1 MLILNRKK
9 RRNIVLSVMGD
20 KKVSDPAWWRLGWIP
35 YVVLILVAAA
45 ADLCFPVMQP
55 EGMQHPGIGAGI
67 GVLLFMSA
75 VLLLRR
81 DFTRREQVF
90 LILLAVVGMLGLL
103 VSGSHAGWIVSL
115 TLPFFVIM
123 FGPGREIPVEPGVE
137 YRNWWSFWREQ
148 RHHVKGGFWRRVLPT
163 FISVGAGAICFIA
176 FLCIFAS
183 GNPVVQIVWDAI
195 TTWWNR
201 IMEYL
206 QISMNFWGHV
216 LVWVAGVLGFGL
228 FTVQRPPSDVTR
240 LPDEPDNAVPAG
252 RSMLPHLPLMILLG
266 VNLAFL
272 VATGTD
278 IAFLWFRRVPEGV
291 SQTEY
296 LYEGADSIIWAS
308 VLAAVLLVYFFRRKG
323 SVRRTVVAR
332 GLGYLLAAQTM
343 LLAISVYVR
352 LYNQI
357 MAYAFTPRRILAAEF
372 LLLGVAGLVILLC
385 YMSCCGGFLRYA
397 RLCIGVLGLM
407 GLCFTISKPSSL
419 SGDLNLRYAAAHP
432 EWKFSTSDF
441 RRGCFEV
448 QDNLAFALYVYEKQ
462 KAADAGSHDMELTEE
477 YCRLQHQFWNKLKIA
492 ALALER
498 RRDSWVLFTLRD
510 YWDCRAAEFI
520 LGRPLGT
527 PTVEPVH

>member
-1 MLILNRKK
+1 M
-9 RRNIVLSVMGD
+9 
-20 KKVSDPAWWRLGWIP
+20 SDPTWWRQGRIP

-45 ADLCFPVMQP
+45 ADMCFPVVQS
-55 EGMQHPGIGAGI
+55 EGLQYLGIGAGI

-90 LILLAVVGMLGLL
+90 LILLAVVGLLGLL
-103 VSGSHAGWIVSL
+103 VSGSHAGWIMAL

-123 FGPGREIPVEPGVE
+123 FGPGRTIPVEPGVK
-137 YRNWWSFWREQ
+137 YRNWWSFWREH
-148 RHHVKGGFWRRVLPT
+148 RHHVKGGFFRRVLPV
-163 FISVGAGAICFIA
+163 FFSVGAGGICFIA

-183 GNPVVQIVWDAI
+183 GNPVVQIVWDSI

-201 IMEYL
+201 MIEYL
-206 QISMNFWGHV
+206 QISRDFWGHV
-216 LVWVAGVLGFGL
+216 LVCVAGVIGFGL
-228 FTVQRPPSDVTR
+228 FTMQRPPGDVTQ
-240 LPDEPDNAVPAG
+240 LPEVPDDAVPTG
-252 RSMLPHLPLMILLG
+252 HSMLPHLPLMILLG

-291 SQTEY
+291 SLTEY

-323 SVRRTVVAR
+323 SVRCTVVAR
-332 GLGYLLAAQTM
+332 GLGYLLVLQTM

-357 MAYAFTPRRILAAEF
+357 MAHAFTPRRILAAEF

-385 YMSCCGGFLRYA
+385 YMSCSGGFLRYA
-397 RLCIGVLGLM
+397 RLCFGVLGLM
-407 GLCFTISKPSSL
+407 GLCFTISKPSAL

-432 EWKFSTSDF
+432 EWKFSTTDF
-441 RRGCFEV
+441 KSGCFEV
-448 QDNLAFALYVYEKQ
+448 QDNLTFALYVYEKQ
-462 KAADAGSHDMELTEE
+462 KAADKGLQDTGLAEE
-477 YCRLQHQFWNKLKIA
+477 CYQRQHQFKYKLKIA
-492 ALALER
+492 ALALESR
-498 RRDSWVLFTLRD
+498 SASWTLFTLRD
-510 YWDCRAAEFI
+510 YWDLRAAECI
-520 LGRPLGT
+520 LERPIGV
-527 PTVEPVH
+527 PAVAPVH

>member
-1 MLILNRKK
+1 
-9 RRNIVLSVMGD
+9 
-20 KKVSDPAWWRLGWIP
+20 
-35 YVVLILVAAA
+35 
-45 ADLCFPVMQP
+45 MQS
-55 EGMQHPGIGAGI
+55 EGMQYLGIGAGI

-81 DFTRREQVF
+81 DFTEREQVF
-90 LILLAVVGMLGLL
+90 LILLDVVGMLGLL
-103 VSGSHAGWIVSL
+103 VSGSTVGWIAAL
-115 TLPFFVIM
+115 TLPFLVIM
-123 FGPGREIPVEPGVE
+123 FGPGRKIPVEPGVE
-137 YRNWWSFWREQ
+137 YRNWYSFWREQ
-148 RHHVKGGFWRRVLPT
+148 RHHVKGGFWRAVLPS
-163 FISVGAGAICFIA
+163 FISVGAGAVCFIA

-183 GNPVVQIVWDAI
+183 GNPVVQIVWDFI

-201 IMEYL
+201 LMEFV
-206 QISMNFWGHV
+206 QISWNFWGHV

-228 FTVQRPPSDVTR
+228 FTVRRPPRDVNR
-240 LPDEPDNAVPAG
+240 IPAGPDDTAPAG
-252 RSMLPHLPLMILLG
+252 RSMLPHLPLMMLLG

-278 IAFLWFRRVPEGV
+278 IAFLWFQRVPEGV

-323 SVRRTVVAR
+323 SVRRTVAAR
-332 GLGYLLAAQTM
+332 GLGYLLAVQTL

-357 MAYAFTPRRILAAEF
+357 MAHAFTPRRILAAEF
-372 LLLGVAGLVILLC
+372 LLLGVVGLVILLC
-385 YMSCCGGFLRYA
+385 YMSCSGGFLRYA

-407 GLCFTISKPSSL
+407 GLCFTISKPTSL

-441 RRGCFEV
+441 KRGCFEV

-462 KAADAGSHDMELTEE
+462 KATNAGLQDMELTEE
-477 YCRLQHQFWNKLKIA
+477 CCRLQHQFWNKLKIA

-498 RRDSWVLFTLRD
+498 RRDSWILFTLRD

-527 PTVEPVH
+527 PSVEPVH